1 MATKSFP
8 SFWLYF
14 MKNVSEKLLLEFG
27 TLKKISHTKAW
38 RSQASHNI
46 TCFSKTLS
54 CWWAMRILTPWIKK
68 KNLHFFVSFRLFK
81 GRKWRRPRIIS
92 PIFNQL
98 KIRHVK
104 WVCNLEHNPHRSK
117 TDAIDCATEVL
128 TSPHRWEECSL
139 LSRIHFHQ
147 DVKWNVRRCYAGW
160 RTITSPGLHS
170 TVQTPYYFMPSWH
183 PSCLCLR
190 QVNSQQVALL
200 SHKQITV

>member
-46 TCFSKTLS
+46 TCFSDTVLLMSNENTYSLNKQKEL
-54 CWWAMRILTPWIKK
+54 A
-68 KNLHFFVSFRLFK
+68 FFVPFRLFK
-81 GRKWRRPRIIS
+81 GHKWHRPRIIS

-98 KIRHVK
+98 KVRHVN
-104 WVCNLEHNPHRSK
+104 WVCNLEDNPHHNK
-117 TDAIDCATEVL
+117 TDAIDCATEAL
-128 TSPHRWEECSL
+128 IFPHRWEGCSL

-147 DVKWNVRRCYAGW
+147 DVKWSVRRCYAGW
-160 RTITSPGLHS
+160 CTITSPGLHS
-170 TVQTPYYFMPSWH
+170 TIQTPYYFMPSWH
-183 PSCLCLR
+183 PSRLCLR
-190 QVNSQQVALL
+190 QVNPQ
-200 SHKQITV
+200 